1 MADLT
6 GFHIAYTICVIV
18 VGFML
23 GRNSTDFRKKLEDS
37 VHHTIDALVDRNY
50 IRKKYENGEWH
61 LLTWHDVWQE
71 GYDTAK
77 PGAKPRSRRSPT
89 NPNP

>member
-50 IRKKYENGEWH
+50 VCKKYKNGERY
-61 LLTWHDVWQE
+61 LLTCDEVWQE
-71 GYDTAK
+71 GYDAGCNKNDTSSK
-77 PGAKPRSRRSPT
+77 NVK
-89 NPNP
+89 NV